1 MVNATRTTRFRF
13 WLWLIQTIGV
23 IVPRRLRA
31 DWRREW
37 EAELR
42 RREELLSEWDRLDW
56 RNKLD
61 LLRRSASAFWDALWL
76 QPKRLEDEM
85 FQDLRFGLRMLLK
98 QPGLII
104 IATLCLAM
112 GTGANVLIFSLVNAV
127 VLRPVAGV
135 QAPQELAVI
144 FHRNDRN
151 DFDLISYPDY
161 KDYRERNRSFA
172 GLLACR
178 GLGLNLGGDG
188 GTERIQGM
196 IVSGNYFSVL
206 GVGAAAGRTLRAED
220 DQAPGAHPVA
230 VISHGLWS
238 RRFASDPAII
248 GKTVNVNAYPF
259 TVIGVAQAGFN
270 GTETGEIFDLWLPLT
285 MQAQIMAQTE
295 DRLRSRDK
303 RWLMM
308 IGRLKAGAQMEQSQK
323 EFDILAAQLR
333 QEYPEEHRGLV
344 GIHVSPHVGLMPFDY
359 PIVTRFLGTV
369 LAIVGLVLLIA
380 CANVANLL
388 LARASTRRKEV
399 AIRLALGASRM
410 RVIRQFL
417 TESLL
422 LAGVGTTL
430 GLLLPLYAKDWLLS
444 LFPPLAAEALNFNPD
459 LRVVAFTLL
468 LSFVAALL
476 FGLAPALQASRPDV
490 VPELKETAITGGP
503 RGRRLSGMLVVAQIA
518 LTTTLLIGAGLL
530 VRTLQRL
537 TAIDPGFSTESV
549 LALSLDLRSQG
560 YREAKGRQFYQQLI
574 ERVAALPG
582 VEAASLAS
590 VMPLGGGSPEQV
602 IFIAGQEPPAP
613 DRPLRADYNVVTPDW
628 FRTMGIPLVAGR
640 DFTAQDNADA
650 PGVVI
655 VNEVMARRFWPERSP
670 VGQRFEVGEKQRRVV
685 EIVGVAR
692 NSKHRSLNEETRP
705 VMYIPLSR
713 QYEGQM
719 ILNLRSAFEPLG
731 QVAAVRGVAR
741 RLDPNLPLFEIKTME
756 QRVKESF
763 WPTRTMSKLVGIF
776 GAIALLLA
784 GVGLYGVLSYTVAQR
799 TREIGLRLALG
810 AQAGDVLRLI
820 IRQGLRLALGGV
832 ALGLVA
838 AFGLTRVLA
847 GFLHGVSATDPLT
860 FALIPAMLIAVALLA
875 CYLPARR
882 ATKVDPLAA
891 IRRE

>member
-1 MVNATRTTRFRF
+1 MADSTQPTRFRF
-13 WLWLIQTIGV
+13 WLWLVRMIGV

-31 DWRREW
+31 NWRREW

-42 RREELLSEWDRLDW
+42 YREELLAEWERLDW
-56 RNKLD
+56 RGKLG
-61 LLRRSASAFWDALWL
+61 LLRRSTSAFWDALWL

-98 QPGLII
+98 QPGLILV
-104 IATLCLAM
+104 ATLCLAV
-112 GTGANVLIFSLVNAV
+112 GTGANVLMFSLVNAV
-127 VLRPVAGV
+127 VLRPVAGAR
-135 QAPQELAVI
+135 APQELAVI
-144 FHRNDRN
+144 HHRNDQN

-161 KDYRERNRSFA
+161 TDYRERNRSFV
-172 GLLACR
+172 GLLAFR
-178 GLGLNLGGDG
+178 GLFLNLGGEG

-196 IVSGNYFSVL
+196 IVSSNYFSLL

-220 DQAPGAHPVA
+220 DRTPGAHPVA

-295 DRLRSRDK
+295 DRLRDRDK
-303 RWLMM
+303 RWLVM
-308 IGRLKAGAQMEQSQK
+308 IGRLKAGAQAEQAQK
-323 EFDILAAQLR
+323 ELDIIAAQLR
-333 QEYPEEHRGLV
+333 QEYPQERRGV
-344 GIHVSPHVGLMPFDY
+344 AGIHVSPHVGLTPGDY

-388 LARASTRRKEV
+388 LARAAARRNEV

-410 RVIRQFL
+410 RIIRQFL

-422 LAGVGTTL
+422 LAAVGTTL

-444 LFPPLAAEALNFNPD
+444 LFPPLAPEALNFNPD
-459 LRVVAFTLL
+459 LRVVSFTLL
-468 LSFVAALL
+468 LSLGAALL
-476 FGLAPALQASRPDV
+476 FGLAPALKASRPDV
-490 VPELKETAITGGP
+490 VPELKETAMTGGP
-503 RGRRLSGMLVVAQIA
+503 RGRRLSGMLVVAQLT

-560 YREAKGRQFYQQLI
+560 YTEAKGRQFYQQLTD
-574 ERVAALPG
+574 RVAALPG

-590 VMPLGGGSPEQV
+590 VMPLGWGSPEHV

-640 DFTAQDNADA
+640 DFTSQDRAEA

-655 VNEVMARRFWPERSP
+655 VNEAMARRFWPEGNP
-670 VGQRFEVGEKQRRVV
+670 LGQRFEIGETQRRAV
-685 EIVGVAR
+685 EIVGVAH

-705 VMYIPLSR
+705 VMYIPLSQ
-713 QYEGQM
+713 QYAAQT
-719 ILNLRSAFEPLG
+719 ILNLRSAVEPFG
-731 QVAAVRGVAR
+731 QVAAVRRVAQQ
-741 RLDPNLPLFEIKTME
+741 LNPNLPLFEIKTMA

-763 WPTRTMSKLVGIF
+763 WPTRTMSKLVSIF

-784 GVGLYGVLSYTVAQR
+784 CAGLYGALSYAVAQR

-810 AQAGDVLRLI
+810 AQTGDVLRLI
-820 IRQGLRLALGGV
+820 IRQGLRLAIGGV
-832 ALGLVA
+832 AIGLTA

-860 FALIPAMLIAVALLA
+860 FALTPPLLIAVALLA